1 METIR
6 NKVAESGLITIDL
19 EQYYPQE
26 DPLVFDLKNFLF
38 REMLLREKDF
48 REAME
53 QHDWTVYQNKH
64 VAVCCSSEAIIPMWA
79 YMLVASKLTPVASRI
94 TVGNLDSAIREAF
107 LNRIQQLDPSQYAD
121 KRVIIKGCGEKEIPP
136 YAYLAITEHL
146 MPHVK
151 SLMYGEPCSTVPVYK
166 KK

>member
-1 METIR
+1 MLFFGGHYPH
-6 NKVAESGLITIDL
+6 VGLYARGIQTHTGCISNHCWKPRL
-19 EQYYPQE
+19 GY
-26 DPLVFDLKNFLF
+26 
-38 REMLLREKDF
+38 
-48 REAME
+48 
-53 QHDWTVYQNKH
+53 T
-64 VAVCCSSEAIIPMWA
+64 
-79 YMLVASKLTPVASRI
+79 
-94 TVGNLDSAIREAF
+94 EAF
-107 LNRIQQLDPSQYAD
+107 LNRLQQLDASQYAD

>member
-107 LNRIQQLDPSQYAD
+107 LNRLQQLDASQYAD

-146 MPHVK
+146 MPYVK

>member
-6 NKVAESGLITIDL
+6 NKVAESSLIIIDL

-107 LNRIQQLDPSQYAD
+107 LNRLQQLDASQYAD
-121 KRVIIKGCGEKEIPP
+121 KRVIIKGCGDKEIPP

-146 MPHVK
+146 MPQVK

>member
-26 DPLVFDLKNFLF
+26 EPIVFDLKNFLF

-107 LNRIQQLDPSQYAD
+107 LKRLQQLDASQYAD

>member
-94 TVGNLDSAIREAF
+94 TVGNLDSAKREVF
-107 LNRIQQLDPSQYAD
+107 LNRIQQLDASQYAD

-146 MPHVK
+146 MPYVK

>member
-19 EQYYPQE
+19 EQYYPFE
-26 DPLVFDLKNFLF
+26 GPVVFDLKDFLF

-79 YMLVASKLTPVASRI
+79 YMLVASKLTPHASRT
-94 TVGNLDSAIREAF
+94 TVGNLETAIREAF
-107 LNRIQQLDPSQYAD
+107 LDRIQRIDASQYAD
-121 KRVIIKGCGEKEIPP
+121 KRVVIKGCGEKEIPP
-136 YAYLAITEHL
+136 YAYLAVTERL
-146 MPHVK
+146 LPHVK
-151 SLMYGEPCSTVPVYK
+151 SLMYGEPCSTVPVFK

>member
-79 YMLVASKLTPVASRI
+79 YMLVASKLTPVAYRI

-107 LNRIQQLDPSQYAD
+107 LNRLQQLDASQYAD

-146 MPHVK
+146 MPYVK

>member
-79 YMLVASKLTPVASRI
+79 YMLVASKLSPVASRI

-107 LNRIQQLDPSQYAD
+107 LNRLQQLDASQYAD

-146 MPHVK
+146 MPYVK

>member
-79 YMLVASKLTPVASRI
+79 YMLVASKLSPVASRI
-94 TVGNLDSAIREAF
+94 TVGNLDSAIREVF
-107 LNRIQQLDPSQYAD
+107 LNRIQQLDASQYAD

-146 MPHVK
+146 MPYVK

>member
-64 VAVCCSSEAIIPMWA
+64 VAVCCSSEAVIPMWA

>member
-94 TVGNLDSAIREAF
+94 TVGNLDSAIREVF
-107 LNRIQQLDPSQYAD
+107 LNRIQQLDASQYAD

-146 MPHVK
+146 MPYVK

>member
-19 EQYYPQE
+19 DQYYPQE

-107 LNRIQQLDPSQYAD
+107 LNRLQQLDASQYAD

>member
-94 TVGNLDSAIREAF
+94 TVGNLDLAIREAF
-107 LNRIQQLDPSQYAD
+107 LNRLQQLDASQYAD

>member
-94 TVGNLDSAIREAF
+94 TVGNLDLAIREAF
-107 LNRIQQLDPSQYAD
+107 LNRLQQLDASQYAD

-151 SLMYGEPCSTVPVYK
+151 SLMYGEPCSTVPIYK